1 MLLFSIDLNEMVMN
15 FGYWTNFTG
24 FLFFQRT
31 MDYQAKYLKSLQE
44 SSVASRI
51 IADLHKKIADQND
64 QIVQLTKL
72 LMAKDDSKKQS
83 STIPVKNAKIP
94 VEQPKITKLT
104 PASTPKPANPVAF
117 KPSTPAKELPLKEL
131 PTKEP
136 PARSSTRANI
146 PTVLPTRTAEPA
158 VPIFEQ
164 RKLLINPKSLSEYGT
179 LTPYT
184 LVFKKSHPGS
194 LSNLRKGQRESI
206 KNAILEYL
214 EDNIGQLAHD
224 CVCTTDKGKTEIAI
238 PSTLVDRFLDWF
250 NLKIDNGL
258 LDYTKKSNHSAPTVP
273 ISYMDLCGM
282 INLPMKLSTSEVAS
296 CISEFKKKIHQSDH
310 EDIIPSGKE
319 FEFKQHAQATLVAK
333 MEQVIAPE
341 QTDAASDTP
350 MVVDTPPTTTTT
362 AAEEVNPAQ
371 EQRTDKVPIPAME
384 KRPNDSAVDP
394 SAKRMKPTET
404 TLPEKPSKPN
414 GKGEILRYNH
424 VFREIYANYNHLPMG
439 VRVDMKRRV
448 KQWLKMRLGDQFDR
462 CMMTI
467 ASKENP
473 SHQTYGIPIN
483 LKSEFITWAKIEIEP
498 YKQPVSQ

>member
-1 MLLFSIDLNEMVMN
+1 
-15 FGYWTNFTG
+15 
-24 FLFFQRT
+24 
-31 MDYQAKYLKSLQE
+31 MDYQAKYLTSLQE
-44 SSVASRI
+44 SSIASRI

-94 VEQPKITKLT
+94 VEQVPKITKLT

-136 PARSSTRANI
+136 PASIYKYIDRLGSSTRANI

-350 MVVDTPPTTTTT
+350 MVVDTPPPTTT
-362 AAEEVNPAQ
+362 AAKEVNPAQ
-371 EQRTDKVPIPAME
+371 EQRTDKAPIPAME

-404 TLPEKPSKPN
+404 TLPEKPSKAN

-448 KQWLKMRLGDQFDR
+448 KQ
-462 CMMTI
+462 C
-467 ASKENP
+467 KENP